1 MNYNKILVSLLL
13 FLLYSACSEPKEPRE
28 VPVDSNWKFKASKD
42 SVFLPA
48 TVPGVVHLDLLQ
60 NKKIKDPFYRLNE
73 HDLQWIDK
81 LDWHYKTTFE
91 VNDYNYKYENIE
103 LDILGLDTHCDVFLN
118 DSLIYESSN
127 MFIGKNIPIKDLVKI
142 GDNEL
147 EIKFKSPINVGIE
160 KFDKLDYQLPENAND
175 LSEIGKVPGNKKVGI
190 FTRKAPYSFG
200 WDWGPRLVT
209 SGIWRPINLNLW
221 SYYKIED
228 LHFTQVIK
236 NNDALIN
243 AEIEINSTLARSD
256 VKLEIEVD
264 EVKILANLIHLEKGF
279 NKITIPFTLGDIQK
293 WWPNGMGDQKLYD
306 IQVSLSDQDYKTESS
321 KSIGLRTIEL
331 ITENDSIGNSFY
343 FKINGVPTF
352 MKGVNYIPQ
361 DVFLPRVKDSDYK
374 NILQA
379 AVDANMNM
387 IRVWGGGIYEE
398 DVFYDLCDQYGLLVW
413 QDFMFA
419 CAMYPGDEEFLKTV
433 REEAVYNVKRIRSHP
448 SIALWCGNNEVLS
461 AWENWGWKNSVIN
474 EQSQEI
480 ADKIYTSY
488 ENIFHD
494 ILPSVI
500 KKYDGNTA
508 YWPSSPASSFG
519 EKESFSSG
527 DVHYWG
533 VWWGKEPF
541 TSYET
546 KIPRF
551 MSEFGFQSF
560 PEFSSVLNYT
570 DEKDH
575 NIYSE
580 VMQSHQRSSIGN
592 KTIEEYMLRQYNKP
606 NSFKNYLYVSQ
617 LLQAEG
623 ISMGMEA
630 QRRNRDICMGSLY
643 WQLNDCWPVASWSS
657 IDYYGKWKA
666 LHYKTKESFTTNLI
680 SFHKKK
686 NEVDIYYVTDS
697 LSSANLK
704 LNIEMRS
711 FDGKLI
717 KKWTKKFTS
726 TPNSSERIININY
739 ESLVL
744 NEEFLK
750 DKFVYATVLNNEGLV
765 ARKIQYL
772 TDFKFLKLS
781 KPDFDYQIEIIDG
794 FFEIKFLSKN
804 LIKNLFINSLSET
817 NFSDNYFDILPNEEK
832 IIKIERERF
841 TSIQSFKES
850 LSFISLYDTY

>member
-1 MNYNKILVSLLL
+1 
-13 FLLYSACSEPKEPRE
+13 
-28 VPVDSNWKFKASKD
+28 
-42 SVFLPA
+42 
-48 TVPGVVHLDLLQ
+48 
-60 NKKIKDPFYRLNE
+60 
-73 HDLQWIDK
+73 
-81 LDWHYKTTFE
+81 
-91 VNDYNYKYENIE
+91 
-103 LDILGLDTHCDVFLN
+103 
-118 DSLIYESSN
+118 
-127 MFIGKNIPIKDLVKI
+127 
-142 GDNEL
+142 
-147 EIKFKSPINVGIE
+147 
-160 KFDKLDYQLPENAND
+160 
-175 LSEIGKVPGNKKVGI
+175 
-190 FTRKAPYSFG
+190 
-200 WDWGPRLVT
+200 
-209 SGIWRPINLNLW
+209 
-221 SYYKIED
+221 
-228 LHFTQVIK
+228 
-236 NNDALIN
+236 
-243 AEIEINSTLARSD
+243 
-256 VKLEIEVD
+256 
-264 EVKILANLIHLEKGF
+264 
-279 NKITIPFTLGDIQK
+279 
-293 WWPNGMGDQKLYD
+293 
-306 IQVSLSDQDYKTESS
+306 
-321 KSIGLRTIEL
+321 
-331 ITENDSIGNSFY
+331 
-343 FKINGVPTF
+343 
-352 MKGVNYIPQ
+352 
-361 DVFLPRVKDSDYK
+361 
-374 NILQA
+374 
-379 AVDANMNM
+379 
-387 IRVWGGGIYEE
+387 
-398 DVFYDLCDQYGLLVW
+398 
-413 QDFMFA
+413 
-419 CAMYPGDEEFLKTV
+419 
-433 REEAVYNVKRIRSHP
+433 
-448 SIALWCGNNEVLS
+448 
-461 AWENWGWKNSVIN
+461 
-474 EQSQEI
+474 
-480 ADKIYTSY
+480 
-488 ENIFHD
+488 
-494 ILPSVI
+494 
-500 KKYDGNTA
+500 
-508 YWPSSPASSFG
+508 
-519 EKESFSSG
+519 
-527 DVHYWG
+527 
-533 VWWGKEPF
+533 
-541 TSYET
+541 
-546 KIPRF
+546 

-704 LNIEMRS
+704 LNVEMRS